1 MKEWQIYSIFSFF
14 FIALLSKKFAIF
26 NATFS
31 LISRSYKSQLNVNTI
46 ILSRNF
52 FTLLPSK
59 HFSRTFIGKFSKTF
73 CLQTICNSCCKLGA
87 KLARICIYK
96 MGNDFLRNVY
106 GITAA
111 FVYLAIY
118 PHECKQHFSTAVFH
132 KGRTMREKICTSR
145 SEKHVFLIVRWRAP
159 WWIIEFDKFLFFRQR
174 GIVVRW
180 K

>member
-46 ILSRNF
+46 NLFLYSSSFQTF
-52 FTLLPSK
+52 FPI
-59 HFSRTFIGKFSKTF
+59 IGKFSKTF
-73 CLQTICNSCCKLGA
+73 YPQTICNSCCKVGA
-87 KLARICIYK
+87 KLARICIYNT
-96 MGNDFLRNVY
+96 GNDFLRNVY

-159 WWIIEFDKFLFFRQR
+159 
-174 GIVVRW
+174 
-180 K
+180 